1 MASVQIILEPSGR
14 INVQSAYPWQ
24 LLFMNRV
31 LLLPLLLCSTLLNAA
46 PPSTA
51 GSSNAHSSV
60 QQSMRL
66 QTDQGTLHGTLL
78 KPSSTTPM
86 AVALLI
92 AGSGPTDRDGNNPEG
107 GRSDSLKRLAQS
119 LAKQGIA
126 SLRYDKRGVAASRAA
141 TPDERDLSVEGYVS
155 DAVSWAQRLRA
166 DPAFDRLILIGHSEG
181 ALIASLAAEQAQAD
195 ALVAIAGSSRPIDQ
209 LLREQLASRLP
220 PHLLAQSNQ
229 LLDRLLAGQLSPQVP
244 KQLQVLFRPSV
255 QPYLISLLRQN
266 PGQAFA
272 QLQIPALIVQGSHDI
287 QVSVADAQALQ
298 AAKPDAE
305 LLIIPGMNHMLR
317 ISALDLPAQLASY
330 DNPQLPLAQ
339 GLGEQIAE
347 FIQRSGKKPAS
358 S

>member
-1 MASVQIILEPSGR
+1 MAFAQFILEPSAR
-14 INVQSAYPWQ
+14 ITVQRFPLWQ
-24 LLFMNRV
+24 LLSMLRA
-31 LLLPLLLCSTLLNAA
+31 LLLTLCLLPPLAQAA
-46 PPSTA
+46 ANSA
-51 GSSNAHSSV
+51 SHSSV
-60 QQSMRL
+60 QQALHL
-66 QTDQGTLHGTLL
+66 QTAEGMLYGTLL
-78 KPSSTTPM
+78 KPSVTTPV

-107 GRSDSLKRLAQS
+107 GQSDSLKRLAQS

-141 TPDERDLSVEGYVS
+141 TPDERDLSVESYVS
-155 DAVSWAQRLRA
+155 DAVAWAQLLKA
-166 DPAFDRLILIGHSEG
+166 NPAFDQLILIGHSEG
-181 ALIASLAAEQAQAD
+181 ALIASLAAEQARAD

-209 LLREQLASRLP
+209 LLREQLAARLP
-220 PHLLAQSNQ
+220 PPLLEQSNQ

-255 QPYLISLLRQN
+255 QPYLISLLQQN

-272 QLQIPALIVQGSHDI
+272 RLQIPTLIVQGSHDI

-330 DNPQLPLAQ
+330 DNPQLPLAH
-339 GLGEQIAE
+339 GLSEQIVR
-347 FIQRSGKKPAS
+347 FILRSSKVPAS

>member
-1 MASVQIILEPSGR
+1 MASAQIILEPSGR
-14 INVQSAYPWQ
+14 INVQLAYPWQ
-24 LLFMNRV
+24 FLSMTRV
-31 LLLPLLLCSTLLNAA
+31 LLLPLLLCSTLLQAAPNAA
-46 PPSTA
+46 H
-51 GSSNAHSSV
+51 SSNTHSSV
-60 QQSMRL
+60 QQPMRL
-66 QTDQGTLHGTLL
+66 QTDQGTLYGTLL

-155 DAVSWAQRLRA
+155 DAVSWAQRLKA

-229 LLDRLLAGQLSPQVP
+229 LLDRLLAGRLSPQVP

-266 PGQAFA
+266 PGQDFA
-272 QLQIPALIVQGSHDI
+272 RLKIPALIVQGSHDI

-305 LLIIPGMNHMLR
+305 LLIISGMNHMLR

-330 DNPQLPLAQ
+330 DNPRLPLAQ

>member
-1 MASVQIILEPSGR
+1 MTRALLLT
-14 INVQSAYPWQ
+14 
-24 LLFMNRV
+24 LLFCSA
-31 LLLPLLLCSTLLNAA
+31 LLQAA
-46 PPSTA
+46 PLDTA
-51 GSSNAHSSV
+51 HSLATHSSV
-60 QQSMRL
+60 QQPMRL
-66 QTDQGTLHGTLL
+66 QTAQGTLHGTLL
-78 KPSSTTPM
+78 KPSGAAPV

-92 AGSGPTDRDGNNPEG
+92 AGSGPTDRDGNNPQG
-107 GRSDSLKRLAQS
+107 GQSDSLKRLAQS

-141 TPDERDLSVEGYVS
+141 TPDERDLSVESYVS
-155 DAVSWAQRLRA
+155 DAVAWAHLLMA

-181 ALIASLAAEQAQAD
+181 ALIASLAAEKAQAN
-195 ALVAIAGSSRPIDQ
+195 ALVVVAGSSRPIDQ
-209 LLREQLASRLP
+209 LLREQLAARLP
-220 PHLLAQSNQ
+220 PPLLAQSNL

-255 QPYLISLLRQN
+255 QPYLITLLQQN

-272 QLQIPALIVQGSHDI
+272 RLQIPALIVQGSHDI

-298 AAKPDAE
+298 LAKPDAE

-330 DNPQLPLAQ
+330 DNPRLPLAH
-339 GLGEQIAE
+339 GLGEQIAH
-347 FIQRSGKKPAS
+347 FIQRNAKMPAS

>member
-1 MASVQIILEPSGR
+1 MTRA
-14 INVQSAYPWQ
+14 
-24 LLFMNRV
+24 
-31 LLLPLLLCSTLLNAA
+31 LLLPLLLCSALLNAA
-46 PPSTA
+46 PNAAHTTT
-51 GSSNAHSSV
+51 AHSSV
-60 QQSMRL
+60 QQPMRL
-66 QTDQGTLHGTLL
+66 QIGQGTLHGTLL
-78 KPSSTTPM
+78 KPSSTKPV

-107 GRSDSLKRLAQS
+107 GQSDSLKRLAQS

-155 DAVSWAQRLRA
+155 DAVGWAQLLRA

-209 LLREQLASRLP
+209 LLREQLAARLP
-220 PHLLAQSNQ
+220 PHLMAQSNH
-229 LLDRLLAGQLSPQVP
+229 LLDRLLAGQLTPQVP
-244 KQLQVLFRPSV
+244 KDLQVLFRPSV

-272 QLQIPALIVQGSHDI
+272 RLQIPALIVQGSHDI
-287 QVSVADAQALQ
+287 QVSVADAHALQ

-305 LLIIPGMNHMLR
+305 LLIIPGMNHLLR

-330 DNPQLPLAQ
+330 DNPRLPLAQ
-339 GLGEQIAE
+339 GLGEQIAQ

>member
-1 MASVQIILEPSGR
+1 MLRALLLTLCLLPPLAQAAS
-14 INVQSAYPWQ
+14 QSA
-24 LLFMNRV
+24 
-31 LLLPLLLCSTLLNAA
+31 T
-46 PPSTA
+46 
-51 GSSNAHSSV
+51 HSSV
-60 QQSMRL
+60 QQPMRL
-66 QTDQGTLHGTLL
+66 QTAQGTLYGTLL
-78 KPSSTTPM
+78 KPSGTTPV

-107 GRSDSLKRLAQS
+107 GQSDSLKRLAQS

-141 TPDERDLSVEGYVS
+141 TPDERDLSVASYVS
-155 DAVSWAQRLRA
+155 DAVAWAHLLMA

-181 ALIASLAAEQAQAD
+181 ALIASLAAEQAKAD
-195 ALVAIAGSSRPIDQ
+195 ALVSIAGSSRPIDQ
-209 LLREQLASRLP
+209 LLREQLAARLP
-220 PHLLAQSNQ
+220 PPLLEQSNQ
-229 LLDRLLAGQLSPQVP
+229 LLDRLLAGQLTPQVP

-255 QPYLISLLRQN
+255 QPYLISLLQQN

-272 QLQIPALIVQGSHDI
+272 QLPIPALIVQGSHDI
-287 QVSVADAQALQ
+287 QVSVADARALQ

-330 DNPQLPLAQ
+330 NNPRLPLAQ
-339 GLGEQIAE
+339 GLGEHIAQ
-347 FIQRSGKKPAS
+347 FIQRTGKIPAS